1 MRKEGTKMQSDTPD
15 PQQFFTPAPTPPINT
30 TAPETNAMQTP
41 KTYRR
46 KRPPTT
52 SSSLTVFEPRLF
64 AVMPETAAS
73 ELINTMRLILTRGGQ
88 KKHLLALWTQRI
100 KDILQRLDNREVI
113 RVYNEFATA
122 HDHREERLS
131 YKLPLVEEFTEE
143 EEEAE
148 KVDEAHDN
156 IGSHG
161 APEEI
166 VGEDAVADDA
176 LQKKARSEVAQDLDV
191 HMEDLPLA
199 RNLQPVTIEY
209 ANPKRALSP
218 PSSSPVLPPAPFI
231 SAAGVS
237 CERHPPGTCTVV
249 RIHDFNAFPMTKI
262 QEVQADYYRSAIIVA
277 MCVHRDNNN
286 NQVTQVAASMDNGP
300 VEFLLINDPRI
311 IAFLGFR
318 QPSYDPI
325 CLQPNPRLNE
335 TYQIFMHPG
344 LSSQDPK
351 AWRVGEL
358 VSARHAYLHWLDSRQ
373 TADPKA
379 PPTVAEAK
387 IMAPKIGRRAKDV
400 WEEIERCWNLEQG
413 TSGKRYRENRM
424 EYLGED
430 PKYPEGEEKR
440 SSRSMWV

>member
-15 PQQFFTPAPTPPINT
+15 PQQFFTPAPTPPLNT

-52 SSSLTVFEPRLF
+52 SSSLTIFEPRLF
-64 AVMPETAAS
+64 AVMPEAAAH
-73 ELINTMRLILTRGGQ
+73 ELINTMRLVLTRGGQ

-100 KDILQRLDNREVI
+100 KDILQRLGNGEVT

-131 YKLPLVEEFTEE
+131 YKLPLIEDLVEEK
-143 EEEAE
+143 EEAD
-148 KVDEAHDN
+148 KIDEAHDDVGPHSAPDKV
-156 IGSHG
+156 IGEN
-161 APEEI
+161 AT
-166 VGEDAVADDA
+166 ADDA
-176 LQKKARSEVAQDLDV
+176 LQKKVTSKVAQDSDV

-199 RNLQPVTIEY
+199 RNLQPVTIEH
-209 ANPKRALSP
+209 ASPKTALSP
-218 PSSSPVLPPAPFI
+218 PPSSPIPPPAPI
-231 SAAGVS
+231 TSAGVA
-237 CERHPPGTCTVV
+237 CERHTPGTCTVV
-249 RIHDFNAFPMTKI
+249 RIHGFEAFPMTKV
-262 QEVQADYYRSAIIVA
+262 QEIQADYYPNAIIVA
-277 MCVHRDNNN
+277 MCVHRDNNS

-311 IAFLGFR
+311 ITFLGFR
-318 QPSYDPI
+318 QPQNDPL

-344 LSSQDPK
+344 LASRDPK

-358 VSARHAYLHWLDSRQ
+358 VSARHAYLYWLDSRQ

-379 PPTVAEAK
+379 PPTVAEAR
-387 IMAPKIGRRAKDV
+387 ILAPKIGRRAKDV
-400 WEEIERCWNLEQG
+400 WEEVEKCWNLEQG
-413 TSGKRYRENRM
+413 SSGKRYRENRM

-430 PKYPEGEEKR
+430 PKYPEGEERR
-440 SSRSMWV
+440 SGRSMWV

>member
-1 MRKEGTKMQSDTPD
+1 MRKEGTEMQSDTPD
-15 PQQFFTPAPTPPINT
+15 PQQFFTPAPTPPLNI

-52 SSSLTVFEPRLF
+52 SSSLTIFEPRLF
-64 AVMPETAAS
+64 AVMPEAAAH

-100 KDILQRLDNREVI
+100 KDILQRLEIREVI

-131 YKLPLVEEFTEE
+131 YKLPLVEELAEE
-143 EEEAE
+143 KEEAE

-166 VGEDAVADDA
+166 VREDAAADDA

-191 HMEDLPLA
+191 HMENLPLA
-199 RNLQPVTIEY
+199 RNLQPVTIEH
-209 ANPKRALSP
+209 ANPKTALSP
-218 PSSSPVLPPAPFI
+218 PSSSPVPPHAPI
-231 SAAGVS
+231 VSGGVA

-249 RIHDFNAFPMTKI
+249 RIHDFNAFPMTKV
-262 QEVQADYYRSAIIVA
+262 QEIQADYYPRAIIIA
-277 MCVHRDNNN
+277 MCVHRDNN

-300 VEFLLINDPRI
+300 VNFLLISDPRI
-311 IAFLGFR
+311 ITFLGFG
-318 QPSYDPI
+318 QPPYDRI
-325 CLQPNPRLNE
+325 CLQPNLRLDE
-335 TYQIFMHPG
+335 TYQIYMYPG
-344 LSSQDPK
+344 VASRDSK

-358 VSARHAYLHWLDSRQ
+358 VSARHAYLYWLDTRQ

-379 PPTVAEAK
+379 PPTVAEAR
-387 IMAPKIGRRAKDV
+387 ILAPKIGRRAKDV

-413 TSGKRYRENRM
+413 SSGKRYRENRM

-430 PKYPEGEEKR
+430 PEYPEGEERR
-440 SSRSMWV
+440 SRRSMWV

>member
-1 MRKEGTKMQSDTPD
+1 MRKEGTTMQSDTPD
-15 PQQFFTPAPTPPINT
+15 PQQFFTPAPTPPLNT

-88 KKHLLALWTQRI
+88 KKHLLALWMQRI

-113 RVYNEFATA
+113 RVYNDFATA

-131 YKLPLVEEFTEE
+131 YKLPLVEELAEE
-143 EEEAE
+143 EEEPE

-166 VGEDAVADDA
+166 VGEDAAANDA
-176 LQKKARSEVAQDLDV
+176 PQKKARFSVAQDPDV
-191 HMEDLPLA
+191 DMRDAPLA
-199 RNLQPVTIEY
+199 RTLQPVTIEH
-209 ANPKRALSP
+209 ANTKTALSP
-218 PSSSPVLPPAPFI
+218 QSSSPVPPPAPVV
-231 SAAGVS
+231 SGGVA

-249 RIHDFNAFPMTKI
+249 RIHGFEAFPMTKI
-262 QEVQADYYRSAIIVA
+262 QEVQADCYPSAIIIA
-277 MCVHRDNNN
+277 MCVHRNKN

-300 VEFLLINDPRI
+300 VQFLLINDPRI

-318 QPSYDPI
+318 QPQNDPI
-325 CLQPNPRLNE
+325 CLQPNPRLDE
-335 TYQIFMHPG
+335 TYQIYMYPG
-344 LSSQDPK
+344 LASRDPK
-351 AWRVGEL
+351 VWRVGEL
-358 VSARHAYLHWLDSRQ
+358 VSARHAYLYWLDSRQ

-379 PPTVAEAK
+379 PPTVAEAR
-387 IMAPKIGRRAKDV
+387 ILAPKIGRRAKDV
-400 WEEIERCWNLEQG
+400 WEEIEKCWNLEQG
-413 TSGKRYRENRM
+413 SSGKRYRENRM

-430 PKYPEGEEKR
+430 PKYPEGEERR
-440 SSRSMWV
+440 SSRGMWV

>member
-1 MRKEGTKMQSDTPD
+1 MREEGTKMQSDTPD
-15 PQQFFTPAPTPPINT
+15 PQQFFTPAPTPPLNT

-64 AVMPETAAS
+64 AVMPEAAAS

-88 KKHLLALWTQRI
+88 KKHLLELWTQRI
-100 KDILQRLDNREVI
+100 KNILQRLGNGEVT

-131 YKLPLVEEFTEE
+131 YKLPLVEELAEE

-148 KVDEAHDN
+148 KLDEAQDD

-161 APEEI
+161 ASEEI
-166 VGEDAVADDA
+166 AGEDAAADDS
-176 LQKKARSEVAQDLDV
+176 LQKKVSLEVAQDLDV
-191 HMEDLPLA
+191 HKEDLPLA
-199 RNLQPVTIEY
+199 RNLQPVTIEH
-209 ANPKRALSP
+209 ANPKTALSP
-218 PSSSPVLPPAPFI
+218 PPSSPIPPPAPI
-231 SAAGVS
+231 TSAGVA
-237 CERHPPGTCTVV
+237 CERHTPATCTVV
-249 RIHDFNAFPMTKI
+249 RIHGFEAFPMTKV
-262 QEVQADYYRSAIIVA
+262 QEIQADYYPSAIIVA

-300 VEFLLINDPRI
+300 VDFLLINDPRI

-318 QPSYDPI
+318 QPPYDRV
-325 CLQPNPRLNE
+325 CLQPNPRLDE

-344 LSSQDPK
+344 LASRDSK
-351 AWRVGEL
+351 VWRVGEL
-358 VSARHAYLHWLDSRQ
+358 VSARHAYLYWLDSRQ

-379 PPTVAEAK
+379 PPTIAEAR
-387 IMAPKIGRRAKDV
+387 ILAPKIGRRAKNV

-413 TSGKRYRENRM
+413 SSGKRYQENRM

-430 PKYPEGEEKR
+430 PKYPEGEERR
-440 SSRSMWV
+440 SRRSMWV